1 MKDFLNILNKLSKL
15 DLSSYPID
23 DAIRYISQIGTQAG
37 IGYTLH
43 KDFPIF
49 RTRPNEDDFEVFKT
63 RSQLSYKPQEF
74 NTTFQRSS
82 TPTKTMFYGS
92 ILPPEFGEDDINN
105 ARLTSTFE
113 ASKTYRNNL
122 FKSNEKITFSRWE
135 ANTGI
140 KLYVVLPV
148 IENDTSDSFTKF
160 MNDELDKFMRNNKE
174 LAIKTKLTNQ
184 FFGNIF
190 SNPNIRFD
198 YDYIIS
204 ALYTEM
210 IIKSGFEGILY
221 PSVKAQGK
229 GYNVCLTPDC
239 VDTKLNL
246 KAAGEGRI
254 LKVGY
259 QSTVV
264 GEKQALI
271 TDDSKAFEYE
281 LMHDYQD
288 PKIIIDELYKEYS

>member
-1 MKDFLNILNKLSKL
+1 MRDLLNLLNKLSKL
-15 DLSSYPID
+15 DLSSYPVN
-23 DAIRYISQIGTQAG
+23 DAIRYINQIGTQAG
-37 IGYTLH
+37 ISYTLN

-49 RTRPNEDDFEVFKT
+49 RTRPNEDDFEVFNT

-74 NTTFQRSS
+74 NTTFQRAS
-82 TPTKTMFYGS
+82 TPNKTMFYGS
-92 ILPPEFGEDDINN
+92 ILPPEYGEDDINS
-105 ARLTSTFE
+105 ARLTSTLE

-122 FKSNEKITFSRWE
+122 FKSNEKVTFSRWE
-135 ANTGI
+135 AKADI
-140 KLYVVLPV
+140 KLFVVLPV
-148 IENDTSDSFTKF
+148 TKNDRSDSFTKF
-160 MNDELDKFMRNNKE
+160 MNEELIKYMHSSKE
-174 LAIKTKLTNQ
+174 LSIKTRLTNQ
-184 FFGNIF
+184 FFGNVF

-204 ALYTEM
+204 AIYSEL
-210 IIKSGFEGILY
+210 IINSGFEGLLY

-239 VDTKLNL
+239 VDTKLKL
-246 KAAGEGRI
+246 KIAGEGRV

-264 GEKQALI
+264 GEKQAII
-271 TDDSKAFEYE
+271 TDDSKTFDYE
-281 LMHDYQD
+281 LLDTYKD